1 MPVVF
6 ETESTG
12 CGRAHRACDRI
23 VRKACALTNTTAHS
37 RRSASGALLTCLL
50 LTGATAFALTGCA
63 PGAEADSA
71 PEADSVTID
80 GAWVKTADE
89 GMTSAFGTL
98 TNDSDADLTLVS
110 VASEASPTIELH
122 ETLENE
128 AGQSVMREVEDGFTI
143 PANGSLELTPAGNHI
158 MLMELP
164 EPVLAGDDVR
174 FTLTFSD
181 DSTIEFSALAKDY
194 AGANEEYE
202 PGEDHGGDDH
212 GEDDHGGGADT
223 DHGDAAHDE
232 HGEHGAS

>member
-1 MPVVF
+1 MPATLKRRP
-6 ETESTG
+6 EP
-12 CGRAHRACDRI
+12 
-23 VRKACALTNTTAHS
+23 VRKALIVTNTTAS
-37 RRSASGALLTCLL
+37 LRRSSGGTLLTALLLA
-50 LTGATAFALTGCA
+50 GATGFALTGCA
-63 PGAEADSA
+63 SGAEADPA
-71 PEADSVTID
+71 PAADAVEVE

-98 TNDSDADLTLVS
+98 TNDSDSDVTVVS

-164 EPVLAGDDVR
+164 EPVLAGDDVT

-181 DSTIEFSALAKDY
+181 DSTMEFSALAKDY

-202 PGEDHGGDDH
+202 PGEDDGGDMDH
-212 GEDDHGGGADT
+212 GDM

-232 HGEHGAS
+232 HGDS